1 MASGVGSHAV
11 TRLSI
16 AWLIAAIMAAASIC
30 VVGAALVGALWALI
44 PASVGAAIGGLYG
57 WRLSRA
63 VDRLTTGA
71 VRMASG
77 GPGHRISPDGPP
89 ELRRLARAVNRI
101 ADQMNSVIQT
111 EIAERSRLV
120 SILDAMRE
128 GVLVV
133 TADGTVES
141 ANPAVLEVLSAPA
154 GFRPGQPLT
163 SLTGNYGA
171 NQAAVECAR
180 TGTPRQAEAELHD
193 SRKYVRFTAVPL
205 GSQSGP
211 QRALVL
217 VTDLTDLRRVDVTRR
232 EFVSNASHELRTPI
246 ASIKAAVE
254 TLQRGALKDPE
265 AAAEFVNA
273 MAEDADRME
282 ALVVEMLELSR
293 LESGQTPLHMAPLDA
308 ASLLESVARQFK
320 HQADVSGLTIKRD
333 VQPELP
339 PFNADR
345 AQVERV
351 LSNLVANALKF
362 TPAGGSVTLSAYRR
376 DRAVVLTVKDSG
388 SGIAAEHLPHVFER
402 FYKADQSR
410 GSGGT
415 GLGLAI
421 AKHIVQAHGGAIKAE
436 SRLGEGAVFTFE
448 LPALND
454 K

>member
-1 MASGVGSHAV
+1 MA
-11 TRLSI
+11 RINI
-16 AWLIAAIMAAASIC
+16 AWQTAAIIAAACVCVLGAALFG
-30 VVGAALVGALWALI
+30 VVGAAI
-44 PASVGAAIGGLYG
+44 PAAVGAAMASWYG
-57 WRLSRA
+57 WRLSRTL
-63 VDRLTTGA
+63 DRVTAGA
-71 VRMASG
+71 KQMASA
-77 GPGHRISPDGPP
+77 GPSHRISQEGPP
-89 ELRRLARAVNRI
+89 ELRRLAKAVNRI
-101 ADQMNSVIQT
+101 ADQMNTVIQT
-111 EIAERSRLV
+111 ETAERSRLA

-141 ANPAVLEVLSAPA
+141 ANPAALEVLGAPA
-154 GFRPGQPLT
+154 SFRAGQLLT

-193 SRKYVRFTAVPL
+193 RRRYVRFMAVPL

-265 AAAEFVNA
+265 AAADFLNR

-282 ALVVEMLELSR
+282 ALVVEMLDLSR
-293 LESGQTPLHMAPLDA
+293 LESGQTPLHIAPLDA
-308 ASLLESVARQFK
+308 TSLLEMVTHRFK
-320 HQADVSGLTIKRD
+320 HQADVAGITMCQNVASDLPSFSG
-333 VQPELP
+333 
-339 PFNADR
+339 DR

-351 LSNLVANALKF
+351 LSNLVTNALKF
-362 TPAGGSVTLSAYRR
+362 TPPGGTVTLSACRK
-376 DRAVVLTVKDSG
+376 DGAVALIVKDTG
-388 SGIAAEHLPHVFER
+388 RGIAPEHLPHVFER

-410 GSGGT
+410 GSGGS

-421 AKHIVQAHGGAIKAE
+421 ARHIVLAHGGSIKVD
-436 SRLGEGAVFTFE
+436 SRLGEGAAFTLE
-448 LPALND
+448 LPSPG